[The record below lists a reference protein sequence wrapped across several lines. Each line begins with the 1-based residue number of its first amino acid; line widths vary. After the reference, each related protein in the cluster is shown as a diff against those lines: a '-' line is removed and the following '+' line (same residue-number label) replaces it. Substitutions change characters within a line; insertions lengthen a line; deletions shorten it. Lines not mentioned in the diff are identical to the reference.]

1 MPHIYLDYNS
11 TTPLCS
17 EALTAMQQFMQQ
29 RTGNA
34 SSLHWAGQ
42 ETRAVLDRA
51 RQQVAQFIGA
61 EAREVVFTS
70 GATESINTVLKGVF
84 PPVRRGKHHLVVSAV
99 EHAATLEAAET
110 LRTWGVSVSVVPVD
124 HLGRIDPEQVSAALH
139 EDTGL
144 VSILWANNEIG
155 NIYPVAEI
163 VRRCH
168 ERGVLV
174 HLDAAQA
181 VGKLPV
187 AVNDVAADFLS
198 FSAHKIYGPEGVGAL
213 YMREGRKLSR
223 LHDGGSQER
232 NHRGGTENVAGIV
245 GFGAACEVAGQR
257 LSDDQARQRRLLTRL
272 EQGIRTLFP
281 TVIIHGDPHDRL
293 HNTLN
298 IRLPGLASE
307 ALLIALDLEGI
318 AVSAGSACASG
329 AIEPSHVLMAM
340 GVAADAAKSAIR
352 FSLGRQTKQEDIDY
366 VLETLP
372 RVVQQLK
379 AA

>member
-1 MPHIYLDYNS
+1 MQDYINS
-11 TTPLCS
+11 G
-17 EALTAMQQFMQQ
+17 A
-29 RTGNA
+29 GNA

-42 ETRAVLDRA
+42 EARTALDGA
-51 RQQVAQFIGA
+51 RQQVADFIGA
-61 EAREVVFTS
+61 EAREIIFTS
-70 GATESINTVLKGVF
+70 GATESINTVLKGVL
-84 PPVRRGKHHLVVSAV
+84 PPVRRSRHHLVVSAV

-110 LRTWGVSVSVVPVD
+110 LRNWGVQVSVVPVD
-124 HLGRIDPEQVSAALH
+124 SYGRIDPEQVVAAIQD
-139 EDTGL
+139 DTGL
-144 VSILWANNEIG
+144 VSLLWANNEIG

-168 ERGVLV
+168 ERDVLV

-181 VGKLPV
+181 VGKIQVEVHTIP
-187 AVNDVAADFLS
+187 ADFLS
-198 FSAHKIYGPEGVGAL
+198 FSAHKIYGPAGVGAL
-213 YMREGRKLSR
+213 YIRKGRKLDR

-232 NHRGGTENVAGIV
+232 RYRGGSENVAGAV
-245 GFGAACEVAGQR
+245 GFGVACEIAGRRWSDDRVRQQR
-257 LSDDQARQRRLLTRL
+257 LMTRL
-272 EQGIRTLFP
+272 EQGIRALFP
-281 TVIIHGDPHDRL
+281 SVIIHGDPQQRL

-298 IRLPGLASE
+298 IRLPGLTSE

-340 GVAADAAKSAIR
+340 GIAADQAKSAIR
-352 FSLGRQTKQEDIDY
+352 FSLGRQTKSEDIEY

-372 RVVQQLK
+372 RVIQQLK